1 MYIAKREGF
10 AGTWDYF
17 ETNVKD
23 SPKWTKDKSKAA
35 LFSTEDL
42 AMKHAN
48 QSGLYT
54 IVLEEVGDGTDTS
67 EGAA

>member
-17 ETNVKD
+17 QNNVND

-35 LFSTEDL
+35 VFVSQDQ

-54 IVLEEVGDGTDTS
+54 IILEAVDDNSASKGQT
-67 EGAA
+67 

>member
-17 ETNVKD
+17 QDNVND
-23 SPKWTKDKSKAA
+23 SPKWTKDKSKARKFA
-35 LFSTEDL
+35 NEDL
-42 AMKHAN
+42 AMRHAN

-54 IVLEEVGDGTDTS
+54 IILEAVDGTSTS
-67 EGAA
+67 EGEA

>member
-1 MYIAKREGF
+1 MYIAKKEGF

-23 SPKWTKDKSKAA
+23 SPKWTHDKSKAA
-35 LFSTEDL
+35 VFENQDL

-54 IVLEEVGDGTDTS
+54 IILEAVDDNSTS
-67 EGAA
+67 EGQA

>member
-17 ETNVKD
+17 QNNVND

-35 LFSTEDL
+35 VFASQDQ

-54 IVLEEVGDGTDTS
+54 IILEAVDDNSTS
-67 EGAA
+67 EGKA

>member
-17 ETNVKD
+17 QNNVND

-35 LFSTEDL
+35 VFASQDQ

-54 IVLEEVGDGTDTS
+54 IILEAVDDNSASKGQT
-67 EGAA
+67 

>member
-17 ETNVKD
+17 QNNIND

-35 LFSTEDL
+35 VFASQDQ

-54 IVLEEVGDGTDTS
+54 IILEVVNDDSTS
-67 EGAA
+67 EGQA

>member
-17 ETNVKD
+17 QDNVND
-23 SPKWTKDKSKAA
+23 SPKWTKDKSKARMLA
-35 LFSTEDL
+35 NESL

-48 QSGLYT
+48 QSGLY
-54 IVLEEVGDGTDTS
+54 IIILEVVNDNSTS
-67 EGAA
+67 EGQA

>member
-1 MYIAKREGF
+1 MYRAKREGF

-17 ETNVKD
+17 QDNVND
-23 SPKWTKDKSKAA
+23 SPKWTKDKSKAR
-35 LFSTEDL
+35 LFATEDL

-54 IVLEEVGDGTDTS
+54 IILEVVNDNSTS
-67 EGAA
+67 EGQA

>member
-17 ETNVKD
+17 ETNIKD

-35 LFSTEDL
+35 VFSNEDE
-42 AMKHAN
+42 AMLHAN
-48 QSGLYT
+48 VSGLYT
-54 IVLEEVGDGTDTS
+54 IILEAVDGTSTS
-67 EGAA
+67 EGEA

>member
-17 ETNVKD
+17 QDNVND
-23 SPKWTKDKSKAA
+23 SPKWTKDRSKARR
-35 LFSTEDL
+35 FDSEDL

-54 IVLEEVGDGTDTS
+54 ILLEVVD
-67 EGAA
+67 A

>member
-17 ETNVKD
+17 QDNIND
-23 SPKWTKDKSKAA
+23 SPKWTKDRSKARR
-35 LFSTEDL
+35 FVSEEL

-54 IVLEEVGDGTDTS
+54 ILLEVVDV
-67 EGAA
+67 